1 MNFVTILNFLEKNK
15 TSDRLKYSEFQ
26 NYFPKF
32 SPKVI
37 FLLRNCPLMLYTQP
51 KLMMW
56 YIAHANILQKQI
68 RVIAELLRPE
78 NKAQNMKGI
87 VPGHV

>member
-1 MNFVTILNFLEKNK
+1 
-15 TSDRLKYSEFQ
+15 
-26 NYFPKF
+26 
-32 SPKVI
+32 
-37 FLLRNCPLMLYTQP
+37 
-51 KLMMW
+51 MMW

-68 RVIAELLRPE
+68 LVIAELLRAE

>member
-1 MNFVTILNFLEKNK
+1 
-15 TSDRLKYSEFQ
+15 
-26 NYFPKF
+26 
-32 SPKVI
+32 
-37 FLLRNCPLMLYTQP
+37 MLYTQP

-68 RVIAELLRPE
+68 LVIAELLRAE